1 MESVKKMFSDKTYP
15 TCHGCILKSIPHLLF
30 GGGWPLDYI
39 KFLGAAEEEWLPLVT
54 RRLTNS
60 GGRLLPQPVGL
71 ALALLLQQPVAILIL
86 SKTSPMTTKSVC
98 SVEER
103 LLMIWWWCDV
113 CATGWS
119 SWQRMMLEVVVFYTC
134 TTSSCTRLRYVD
146 QAGGRKEG
154 GFSRMLRCWCF
165 FEVFTEALHEQQWA
179 ATPGMAPTFTNDARL
194 LVMVE
199 VRLLLLLK
207 SELCLASFGG
217 CCDDGTILL
226 CGLKID
232 KKVKYY

>member
-1 MESVKKMFSDKTYP
+1 MFSDKTYP

-103 LLMIWWWCDV
+103 LMMIRWWCDV

-146 QAGGRKEG
+146 QAGGRKG
-154 GFSRMLRCWCF
+154 GFRGCCDVDVFSRSSPRLCTNNNEQPHRGWRRHSPTTRACWWWWRWGCCCCWSLNF
-165 FEVFTEALHEQQWA
+165 V
-179 ATPGMAPTFTNDARL
+179 
-194 LVMVE
+194 
-199 VRLLLLLK
+199 LLLLEVVAMMVPY
-207 SELCLASFGG
+207 SV
-217 CCDDGTILL
+217 D
-226 CGLKID
+226 
-232 KKVKYY
+232 